1 MTDRIE
7 FDPEFDEEV
16 DFEADDEF
24 EEALDYR
31 SFHQIDVE
39 ELKARGREAWQTARE
54 RGRERLNDA
63 AARGKTRLADSIEN
77 TATVLDDRLY
87 GSAEY
92 LRSRDVQVIRDDF
105 VDTVRKR
112 PLLSAGIALG
122 AGYLIGKA
130 LDVPSIGRRR
140 KKKSKLRRQIQRAVV
155 SGLATMVASRLRE
168 AVLPGETPI
177 PDEPPTRRSRPRS
190 SKSRTRREY

>member
-7 FDPEFDEEV
+7 FDPEFDEDV
-16 DFEADDEF
+16 DFEADEEF
-24 EEALDYR
+24 EEALDNR
-31 SFHQIDVE
+31 SFRDIDVE
-39 ELKARGREAWQTARE
+39 ELKARGREAWQSARD
-54 RGRERLNDA
+54 RGRERLSDA
-63 AARGKTRLADSIEN
+63 AVRGKSRLADTIEN

-92 LRSRDVQVIRDDF
+92 LRSSDIEVMRDDF
-105 VDTVRKR
+105 VDAVRKR

-130 LDVPSIGRRR
+130 IDVPHIGRRS
-140 KKKSKLRRQIQRAVV
+140 KKSKFRRQIQRAVV

-168 AVLPGETPI
+168 AVMSAEAPVV
-177 PDEPPTRRSRPRS
+177 DEPPRR
-190 SKSRTRREY
+190 RRR

>member
-1 MTDRIE
+1 MTDKIE
-7 FDPEFDEEV
+7 FDPEFDADV

-24 EEALDYR
+24 EEALEYR
-31 SFHQIDVE
+31 SFRNID

-54 RGRERLNDA
+54 RGRARLNEA
-63 AARGKTRLADSIEN
+63 AVRGKTRLADSIEN

-92 LRSRDVQVIRDDF
+92 LRSNDMEVIRDDF
-105 VDTVRKR
+105 VETVRKR

-130 LDVPSIGRRR
+130 LDVPHIGRR
-140 KKKSKLRRQIQRAVV
+140 KKKSRFRRQIQRAVV
-155 SGLATMVASRLRE
+155 SGLATMVASRLRD
-168 AVLPGETPI
+168 AVGAIEEPAA
-177 PDEPPTRRSRPRS
+177 DEPPARRRRSRSTR
-190 SKSRTRREY
+190 SRTRREY

>member
-7 FDPEFDEEV
+7 FDPDFDEDV
-16 DFEADDEF
+16 DFEADEEF
-24 EEALDYR
+24 EEALDN
-31 SFHQIDVE
+31 DVD

-54 RGRERLNDA
+54 RGRARLSEA
-63 AARGKTRLADSIEN
+63 AVRGKSRLADSIEN

-92 LRSRDVQVIRDDF
+92 LRSTDIEVIRDDF

-130 LDVPSIGRRR
+130 LDVPHIGRRR
-140 KKKSKLRRQIQRAVV
+140 KTSKLRRQIQRAVV
-155 SGLATMVASRLRE
+155 SGLATMVASRLRD
-168 AVLPGETPI
+168 AVMAAEEPVVEEP
-177 PDEPPTRRSRPRS
+177 EPPTRRRRPRS
-190 SKSRTRREY
+190 SRSRTRRDY